1 MLFQTMDFHTEFEL
15 GLKSNLW
22 TVPIRE

>member
-1 MLFQTMDFHTEFEL
+1 MLFETMDFHTEFEL

-22 TVPIRE
+22 TVPIQE